1 MKRQWRASL
10 LKQAHREI
18 DLLML
23 HYRAQ
28 GNGSQLKY
36 YGGVRRSLQ
45 PLYALPSQKP
55 SRYER
60 ELSTLRRRKN
70 GSVEACQVAW
80 STVTAIEGLG
90 DRSIVYVVDIG
101 RLADNLSATD
111 GMMMHHFYSCA
122 MNLPPQVVWR

>member
-60 ELSTLRRRKN
+60 ELSTT
-70 GSVEACQVAW
+70 SEAQERL
-80 STVTAIEGLG
+80 SGGLP
-90 DRSIVYVVDIG
+90 G
-101 RLADNLSATD
+101 RLANCDSNRGAGRSIYRLRRGYRQAS
-111 GMMMHHFYSCA
+111 
-122 MNLPPQVVWR
+122 R